1 MLGLRCLSAAFPN
14 NLQPVSGS
22 YQPVHACTQNHTFF
36 MSTAKYGE
44 KYTQLQTQLMCLV
57 DLLCGTLF
65 FFGGFFL
72 KKAEDASLRVHICS
86 NDGNK
91 TLPTDCL
98 EGHFQESLKLRSNL
112 H

>member
-1 MLGLRCLSAAFPN
+1 MFGRSIMW
-14 NLQPVSGS
+14 NLV
-22 YQPVHACTQNHTFF
+22 FF
-36 MSTAKYGE
+36 
-44 KYTQLQTQLMCLV
+44 L
-57 DLLCGTLF
+57 
-65 FFGGFFL
+65 GGFFL

-91 TLPTDCL
+91 TLPTDYL

>member
-1 MLGLRCLSAAFPN
+1 
-14 NLQPVSGS
+14 
-22 YQPVHACTQNHTFF
+22 

-65 FFGGFFL
+65 CFFCLFFF
-72 KKAEDASLRVHICS
+72 KAEDASLRVHICS

-91 TLPTDCL
+91 TLPTDYL